1 LRPHFRRAEKKSRTM
16 AKKVEHKHELVE
28 NPQALAEKV
37 HGAETWIER
46 NPKTTIGFLVAILVL
61 VGGYFGY
68 QYYKDNQEAEAQRE
82 MFQAVYYFEADS
94 LDLALN
100 GDGNNLGFL
109 AIIEDY
115 GITDAA
121 TLANFYA
128 GAAFLKQGKYEVA
141 RLYLED
147 FSSNDLL
154 IQARAY
160 SLIGD
165 TFMEEGDFEEAAR
178 YYDRAANYE
187 PNKYFSPGYLLKAA
201 LAFEK
206 NNEEDKAIATYDKI
220 IKEYYDSPEFQEAR
234 KFKARLEANS

>member
-1 LRPHFRRAEKKSRTM
+1 M

-28 NPQALAEKV
+28 NPQALAEKLQ
-37 HGAETWIER
+37 GAETWMER
-46 NPKTTIGFLVAILVL
+46 HPKTAIGILAAIVL
-61 VGGYFGY
+61 IVGGFFGY
-68 QYYKDNQEAEAQRE
+68 RYYKDNQELEAQRE

-94 LDLALN
+94 LELALN
-100 GDGNNLGFL
+100 GDGNNLGFVD
-109 AIIEDY
+109 IIDDY

-121 TLANFYA
+121 KLANFYA
-128 GAAFLKQGKYEVA
+128 GSAYLKQGKYEVA

-165 TFMEEGDFEEAAR
+165 TYMEEANYEEAAR
-178 YYDRAANYE
+178 FYDKAANYK
-187 PNKYFSPGYLLKAA
+187 PNKYFSPGYLMKAA

-206 NNEEDKAIATYDKI
+206 NNQQDKAIAAYDKI
-220 IKEYYDSPEFQEAR
+220 IAEYYDTPEFQQAR
-234 KFKARLEANS
+234 KLKAKLETQS

>member
-1 LRPHFRRAEKKSRTM
+1 M

-28 NPQALAEKV
+28 NPQALAEKLQ
-37 HGAETWIER
+37 GAETWMER
-46 NPKTTIGFLVAILVL
+46 HPKSAIGILVAVIII

-68 QYYKDNQEAEAQRE
+68 QFYKDNQEDEAQRE
-82 MFQAVYYFEADS
+82 MFQAVYYFETDS
-94 LDLALN
+94 LELALN

-109 AIIEDY
+109 AIIDDY

-121 TLANFYA
+121 KLANYYA
-128 GAAFLKQGKYEVA
+128 GAAFLKQGKFEVA

-160 SLIGD
+160 SLVGD
-165 TFMEEGDFEEAAR
+165 TYMEEGDFGEAALH
-178 YYDRAANYE
+178 YDKAANYK
-187 PNKYFSPGYLLKAA
+187 PNKYFSPGYLMKAA

-206 NNEEDKAIATYDKI
+206 SNQEEEAIAAYDKI
-220 IKEYYDSPEFQEAR
+220 INEYYDSPEFQEAR
-234 KFKARLEANS
+234 KFKARLETRS

>member
-1 LRPHFRRAEKKSRTM
+1 M

-28 NPQALAEKV
+28 NPQALAEKLR
-37 HGAETWIER
+37 GAENWMER
-46 NPKTTIGFLVAILVL
+46 NPKTTLGIAAVVVLLVA
-61 VGGYFGY
+61 GYFGF
-68 QYYKDNQEAEAQRE
+68 QYYKDNQEGEAQRE

-100 GDGNNLGFL
+100 GDGNHLGFL

-121 TLANFYA
+121 TLANYYA
-128 GAAFLKQGKYEVA
+128 GASFLKQGRFEVA

-147 FSSNDLL
+147 FNSGDLL
-154 IQARAY
+154 IQAHAY

-165 TFMEEGDFEEAAR
+165 TYMEENNFDQAATFYR
-178 YYDRAANYE
+178 KAANYE
-187 PNKYFSPGYLLKAA
+187 PNKYFTPGYLMKAA

-206 NNEEDKAIATYDKI
+206 NNQAQKAIEAYDKI
-220 IKEYYDSPEFQEAR
+220 ISDYYDSPEFQEAR
-234 KFKARLEANS
+234 KFKAKLETQS

>member
-1 LRPHFRRAEKKSRTM
+1 M

-28 NPQALAEKV
+28 NPQALAEKLQ
-37 HGAETWIER
+37 GAETWVER
-46 NPKTTIGFLVAILVL
+46 HPKAVIGMMTAIILI

-68 QYYKDNQEAEAQRE
+68 QYYKDSQEGEAQRE
-82 MFQAVYYFEADS
+82 MFQAVYYFESDS

-100 GDGNNLGFL
+100 GDGNNLGFV

-121 TLANFYA
+121 KLANYYA
-128 GAAFLKQGKYEVA
+128 GMAFLKQGKFQVA

-147 FSSNDLL
+147 FRSKDLL

-165 TFMEEGDFEEAAR
+165 TYMEENNYEEAAR
-178 YYDRAANYE
+178 YYDKAANYE
-187 PNKYFSPGYLLKAA
+187 PNKYFSPAYLMKAA

-206 NNEEDKAIATYDKI
+206 NNEANKAIEAYEKI
-220 IKEYYDSPEFQEAR
+220 ISEYYDSPEFQEAR
-234 KFKARLEANS
+234 KFKAKLETQS